1 MIEAKPRSLPGRLS
15 AFSRIYYFDHE
26 LYTSVC
32 STFRFV
38 SQNNFF
44 SFFSEKYTKCI
55 SSKHFSLKKG
65 LSFILRLHS
74 NGYKVIDG

>member
-26 LYTSVC
+26 LKYTSVC

-44 SFFSEKYTKCI
+44 SEN
-55 SSKHFSLKKG
+55 FSLKKG
-65 LSFILRLHS
+65 LSFFYDYILMDKKLLM
-74 NGYKVIDG
+74 VE

>member
-15 AFSRIYYFDHE
+15 AFSPIYYFDHE

-44 SFFSEKYTKCI
+44 QRNTQSVLVSNISVLNRGFLLFYDYILMDTK
-55 SSKHFSLKKG
+55 L
-65 LSFILRLHS
+65 LM
-74 NGYKVIDG
+74 VE